1 MKIFYKKVWI
11 SSQKQN
17 LLKMFCELS
26 LTAVRCLSLTFAAI
40 CCILNVYSFDP
51 KLLFDFSSFNV
62 VFQSTAVNDVAKSSG
77 KRMPSG
83 VAIARYYDFLRA
95 QKEKRKKSRT
105 RRAIF
110 SYEQELI
117 DTANKELFK
126 YFNSFYSVS
135 EEICRLFNIVL
146 SVGINIASFGLMSLG
161 KLHFKLGFIMILL
174 VPFFSLGSIFKM
186 NDIPNFSKKS
196 VQLQNGFLPPNYSL
210 APISRV
216 HAVRTKD
223 STSEYMSKHIPD
235 R

>member
-1 MKIFYKKVWI
+1 MKIFYEKVWI

-51 KLLFDFSSFNV
+51 KLLSDFSSFNA
-62 VFQSTAVNDVAKSSG
+62 VFQSKAVNDVIKSAQ
-77 KRMPSG
+77 RLTASG
-83 VAIARYYDFLRA
+83 VVIARYYDFLRA
-95 QKEKRKKSRT
+95 HKVKRKKSRT

-110 SYEQELI
+110 SYEQQLI

-126 YFNSFYSVS
+126 YFDSFYSLT
-135 EEICRLFNIVL
+135 EEIFRVFKIVL
-146 SVGINIASFGLMSLG
+146 SVVINIASFGLVILG
-161 KLHFKLGFIMILL
+161 KLLFKLGFIMILL

-186 NDIPNFSKKS
+186 NDIPNISKKS

-210 APISRV
+210 VPLSRV
-216 HAVRTKD
+216 HVVRTKD
-223 STSEYMSKHIPD
+223 STSEYMSNHIPD